1 MNSSSTDRKEI
12 RKFGLIAFL
21 FFGSLCAIGLWRQ
34 KVLPVYLFG
43 FLSTLGMGF
52 VLLPDILRPVYETW
66 VKFAHFMNGIVT
78 AVVLT
83 IAYYLIMTPSAF
95 IKRLYSGRPLP
106 ISPDKNVSS
115 YWVAR
120 EEPVQPKER
129 FIKRY

>member
-12 RKFGLIAFL
+12 RKFGIIAFL
-21 FFGSLCAIGLWRQ
+21 FFGSLCVLGLWRQ

-43 FLSTLGMGF
+43 FLTALGVGF
-52 VLLPDILRPVYETW
+52 ALMPVVLRPVYETW
-66 VKFAHFMNGIVT
+66 IKVAHLMGGIVT
-78 AVVLT
+78 AVILT
-83 IAYYLIMTPSAF
+83 IAYYLIITPSAL

-106 ISPDKNVSS
+106 ISPDKHAST